1 MQYNPYAPNGASPA
15 MQYSPQDLEKLRQFL
30 ANQMPSRQPGPQ
42 GMSSTMGASTYMPP
56 APMNTAYMPSRQTA
70 PMNTAYMPSRQT
82 APMNTAYMPS
92 PAQTYGMSATT
103 TPNYGMSNA
112 QIYGGQMMEPS
123 YSPNQAGKYNV
134 DGSPLRN
141 TDGMF
146 NRPQT

>member
-1 MQYNPYAPNGASPA
+1 
-15 MQYSPQDLEKLRQFL
+15 
-30 ANQMPSRQPGPQ
+30 
-42 GMSSTMGASTYMPP
+42 MGASAYMPP

-92 PAQTYGMSATT
+92 PAPTYGMSATTTPTYGMSATT

>member
-1 MQYNPYAPNGASPA
+1 

-42 GMSSTMGASTYMPP
+42 GMSSTMGAS
-56 APMNTAYMPSRQTA
+56 AYMPAA
-70 PMNTAYMPSRQT
+70 PMSTAYMPSRQT

-103 TPNYGMSNA
+103 TPTYGMSNA
-112 QIYGGQMMEPS
+112 QIYGGQMMEPN

>member
-1 MQYNPYAPNGASPA
+1 
-15 MQYSPQDLEKLRQFL
+15 
-30 ANQMPSRQPGPQ
+30 
-42 GMSSTMGASTYMPP
+42 MGAS
-56 APMNTAYMPSRQTA
+56 AYMPAA
-70 PMNTAYMPSRQT
+70 PMSTAYMPSRQT

-103 TPNYGMSNA
+103 PTYGMSNA
-112 QIYGGQMMEPS
+112 QIYGGQMMEPN
-123 YSPNQAGKYNV
+123 YPPNQAGKYNV

>member
-1 MQYNPYAPNGASPA
+1 
-15 MQYSPQDLEKLRQFL
+15 
-30 ANQMPSRQPGPQ
+30 
-42 GMSSTMGASTYMPP
+42 MGAS
-56 APMNTAYMPSRQTA
+56 AYMPAA
-70 PMNTAYMPSRQT
+70 PMSTAYMPSRQT

-103 TPNYGMSNA
+103 TTPTYGMSNA
-112 QIYGGQMMEPS
+112 QIYGGQMVEPN